1 MVGRMSPNSNKVDTA
16 LHHLVAAEVAEG
28 EHQAQP
34 MEHLVKVVEVD
45 SVKVEDEVASE
56 KREENQGSL
65 RLVKGRNQNL
75 TVNEKMEVKAHSE
88 VEKEAQE
95 EVTLEAEAVAVEEA
109 IQEVGVI
116 LEVEVA
122 LGDDHTA
129 VDEETIL
136 TVVGALDL
144 EEVAEVALK
153 DDRIHNS
160 AERRLLPKVI
170 RENPL
175 KKEAAKRE
183 ASEQKGLKGDFINNI
198 ELYH

>member
-1 MVGRMSPNSNKVDTA
+1 MSPNSSKVDTA

-34 MEHLVKVVEVD
+34 MEHLVKAVEVD
-45 SVKVEDEVASE
+45 SVKVEHEAASE
-56 KREENQGSL
+56 KREGNQGSL